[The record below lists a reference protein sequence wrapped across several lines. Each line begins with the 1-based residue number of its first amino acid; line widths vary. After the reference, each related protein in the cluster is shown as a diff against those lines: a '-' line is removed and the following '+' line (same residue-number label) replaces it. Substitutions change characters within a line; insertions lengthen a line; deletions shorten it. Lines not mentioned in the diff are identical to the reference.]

1 MNTVMNNTF
10 IMELIN
16 IYIRVINLYI
26 SILEENLD
34 EIIEIINFVLEFNS
48 NIGIEE
54 GLLFKITGNK
64 FVISFIN
71 GLISKTIV
79 NRKIKYEPSLLGEIL
94 FDIYETRGIKYKNG
108 SFIINKIEFEVFN
121 DYIKLYFL
129 IARLRLNDDG
139 NDLIKEFENK
149 IKKSDIQEFNFY
161 FSKREVGLFEK
172 IDTDKIKELSKF
184 KNLIKTNG
192 FYYKDYYDYNEFETL
207 FKNKLE
213 NFALKEQKK
222 LNQEKKKIMSKLSN
236 NNLTDIFYS
245 FVVLEKYRLKKDT
258 SEQEK
263 EHINRFLSEEQNTI
277 NKFNQEFRQN
287 SFQETVKYIINQGMA
302 NPNEEEFDN
311 VLSRLKKYYEKK
323 DFTNN
328 SMKTLEKYLTNNGI
342 IENKT
347 LKDKLNQNNHIL
359 AIKNNNDLNIGKDK
373 STLNDEFNVFSLLDI
388 LKTKNSESTY
398 TILQY
403 LKKEANLELK
413 NILKM
418 IYSELED
425 ILGNS
430 YLLYIIS
437 FFYDLKPEFEL
448 LQGYYIKLLDNGII
462 DQFYTDEWQKD
473 DFDEENLEEFFED
486 DEVKSIEEEFIIST
500 NDFLEEWSSY
510 YKLFRTNILQNEDNL
525 KLINLMVLSKD
536 WNNLKVDKNIL
547 NLKLLT
553 NTIFNEIN
561 EVIDILHDL
570 KFLNDHLENLK
581 DKEMKKQYDDIRKFI
596 NKWIRNINSFKR
608 LCKLH
613 LVFD

>member
-1 MNTVMNNTF
+1 MNNAF
-10 IMELIN
+10 IRELIN

-34 EIIEIINFVLEFNS
+34 ELIEIINFVLEFNS
-48 NIGIEE
+48 NIGIDE

-71 GLISKTIV
+71 DLISKTMI
-79 NRKIKYEPSLLGEIL
+79 NRRVKYEPYLLGEIL
-94 FDIYETRGIKYKNG
+94 FDIYETRGIKYKNC
-108 SFIINKIEFEVFN
+108 SFIINEIEFEVSN

-129 IARLRLNDDG
+129 IARLGLNDDD
-139 NDLIKEFENK
+139 NNLIKEFENK

-161 FSKREVGLFEK
+161 FSKREIGLFEE

-184 KNLIKTNG
+184 KNLLKANG

-213 NFALKEQKK
+213 NLALKEQKK
-222 LNQEKKKIMSKLSN
+222 LNKEKKRIMSKLSN

-263 EHINRFLSEEQNTI
+263 DYINRFLSEEQNTI
-277 NKFNQEFRQN
+277 NRFNQEFGQN

-311 VLSRLKKYYEKK
+311 VLSRLKKYYEEK
-323 DFTNN
+323 DFTNK
-328 SMKTLEKYLTNNGI
+328 SMKTLEKYLENNGI
-342 IENKT
+342 IKNKA
-347 LKDKLNQNNHIL
+347 LKDKLN
-359 AIKNNNDLNIGKDK
+359 IKNNNNLKIGKDK
-373 STLNDEFNVFSLLDI
+373 STFNDELNIFGLLDI
-388 LKTKNSESTY
+388 LKTKNPESIY
-398 TILQY
+398 PILQY
-403 LKKEANLELK
+403 LKKEENSELK
-413 NILKM
+413 NVLKK
-418 IYSELED
+418 IYHELED

-448 LQGYYIKLLDNGII
+448 LQGYYIKLLDNGVI
-462 DQFYTDEWQKD
+462 DQFYNDEWQKD
-473 DFDEENLEEFFED
+473 DFDEENLEELFED
-486 DEVKSIEEEFIIST
+486 DEVTSIEEEFIIST
-500 NDFLEEWSSY
+500 NDSLEEWNSY
-510 YKLFRTNILQNEDNL
+510 YKLFRTHILQNEDNL

-536 WNNLKVDKNIL
+536 WSNLKIDKNIL

-553 NTIFNEIN
+553 STIFNEMN
-561 EVIDILHDL
+561 EVIAILYDL

-581 DKEMKKQYDDIRKFI
+581 DKEMKKQYNDIRKFI